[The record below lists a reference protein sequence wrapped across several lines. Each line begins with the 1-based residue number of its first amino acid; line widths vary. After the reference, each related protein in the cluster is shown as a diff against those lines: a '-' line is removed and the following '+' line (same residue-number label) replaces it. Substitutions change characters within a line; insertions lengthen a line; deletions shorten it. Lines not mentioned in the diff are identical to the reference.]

1 MSELITGELFL
12 DGQQNINAAN
22 MNGIIGKATVQPDI
36 IANKPVSATMDV
48 ADQFLVLKTN
58 NTLAKS
64 RFDTIV
70 NSTSSNLP
78 LCDTTK
84 NGMLR
89 QVSGKTTDVVDG
101 TNNCVSIHTFLPAG
115 VVVDYAGPNVPAG
128 WLYCSGQSVLRTD
141 YPDLFIALGT
151 TYGSVDSTHF
161 TLPDYRGKL
170 TPSAGGSFGA
180 LGANGGAATV
190 VLAIGNMPSHN
201 HDLGNH
207 VHNMD
212 HCHGMANHT
221 HLGVDH
227 YHSVPGVDHTH
238 PIPAGQF
245 NHLHTYVW
253 PSGSPG
259 VGQWASGAQWAQG
272 SSNTGYAT
280 LPAGATGAADR
291 SLATTTGAADRG
303 LTTGG
308 PSVANTIYASQT
320 NAGWVNTQGPSAN
333 SGFTGSGSAFS
344 ILPPFQA
351 VYKIIKV

>member
-1 MSELITGELFL
+1 MSELTTAEIFT

-22 MNGIIGKATVQPDI
+22 MNGIVGKASVQPDI
-36 IANKPVSATMDV
+36 ILAKPASAAMDV
-48 ADQFLVLKTN
+48 ADQFLVLKTD
-58 NTLAKS
+58 NTLARS

-141 YPDLFIALGT
+141 YPDLFIAIGT

-227 YHSVPGVDHTH
+227 LHSVPGIDHTH

-245 NHLHTYVW
+245 NHLHTYIW
-253 PSGSPG
+253 PSVGGSQWAASPG
-259 VGQWASGAQWAQG
+259 AWGQG
-272 SSNTGYAT
+272 SSNTGAAT

-333 SGFTGSGSAFS
+333 SGFTGSGTAFS
-344 ILPPFQA
+344 ILPPFQT